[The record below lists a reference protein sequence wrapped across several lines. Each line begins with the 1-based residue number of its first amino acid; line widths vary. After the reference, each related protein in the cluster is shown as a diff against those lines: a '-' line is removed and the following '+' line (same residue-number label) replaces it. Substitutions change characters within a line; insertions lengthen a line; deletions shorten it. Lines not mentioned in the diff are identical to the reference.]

1 MQATTSDR
9 HYTLTVNVFCEF
21 ISLAF
26 LSRPTYSG
34 LDETTVRNQFHQVP
48 THHTLADECKPK
60 QKKKK
65 HMLLLR
71 LFTDRPTQE
80 QKTHLERTTAARRC
94 DSGAHARSAA

>member
-48 THHTLADECKPK
+48 THHTLADECEPI
-60 QKKKK
+60 
-65 HMLLLR
+65 LV
-71 LFTDRPTQE
+71 
-80 QKTHLERTTAARRC
+80 
-94 DSGAHARSAA
+94 